1 MSHDAPRP
9 DPETFLA
16 AAAIEA
22 DGAPT
27 GSQKGRG
34 RLKIFLG
41 AAPGV
46 GKTYAMLE
54 EANAVR
60 RAGGDVLVALAET
73 HGRAETAALLA
84 HLDQIPRRIVT
95 YRGRQI
101 SEMDLDALLARR
113 PRLALIDELAHSNL
127 PAERHPKRWQ
137 DVQEVLDAGI
147 DVYTTLN
154 IQHIESLNDVVAR
167 ITGVRVQE
175 TVPDAILQRASEIR
189 LIDLPAED
197 LIKRMQDGKVYLPA
211 EAGRALLHFFSK
223 PNLSALREL
232 ALRTAASHV
241 DAEMLALTL
250 GGGRPSARDRLM
262 VCLEDPATAKALVR
276 AGRRMTD
283 RARIPWIVATVI
295 TPDIERQGPDA
306 AGAMTDALALAERLG
321 AEIQILRADQAEVV
335 EALLATA
342 RRQNVS
348 RLILGRASRAG
359 WKARLR
365 ARLFTPLSEC
375 LLEAAADLEVTI
387 LAPPSTPQPAQTPP
401 RRALTRWPRIG
412 AEALAVTALSTLI
425 ATPLDRVLPVASLA
439 VIYLVGVLS
448 IGMRRGTAGAVLAS
462 VMGFLA
468 YNYFFTSP
476 YYSLRVA
483 SHESIVALLVFTVS
497 ALFTG
502 SLAGRLKRQV
512 EFMRVAQARTET
524 LYDFARKIAAASTT
538 DDVLW
543 AAAAHIAHSLE
554 CESLILMP
562 DEGGDLCQ
570 VQGFPAIQE
579 DLPPQIFA
587 AALWAYQKNTPAG
600 AGTDTLPAL
609 DWMFLPLATQGAPI
623 GAIGV
628 RFFDPTRG
636 RDPETRRVLS
646 AVEDQVAV
654 AVERMTIESDLERA
668 RLASQSETLRA
679 ALLNSV
685 SHDLRTPLVTVIGS
699 LSALDAQTLP
709 PEMSAKLIRGAL
721 SEAERLDRYVANLL
735 SMTRLGHGA
744 LIARRS
750 PTDVA
755 ELIGRAQSDL
765 AAPLGPFHLSISL
778 PKDLPP
784 VMVDPVLLGQALI
797 NLIENATKYAPE
809 GSTIRLSAWPE
820 DAGVVVMIEDEGP
833 GIAPDQRLRV
843 FELFHRAVQT
853 ESHMGGHISGQISSK
868 SARKGDDQPAG
879 TGIGL
884 AIVKGM
890 VEANEGKVEAIA
902 PPSGAGAAI
911 RLWLP
916 WPQDQEKLDAR

>member
-1 MSHDAPRP
+1 MNHDAPRP

-16 AAAIEA
+16 AADIEA
-22 DGAPT
+22 GEPAGT
-27 GSQKGRG
+27 ERGRG

-41 AAPGV
+41 ASPGV

-54 EANAVR
+54 EASAVH
-60 RAGGDVLVALAET
+60 RAGGDVIVALAET
-73 HGRAETAALLA
+73 HGRAETAALLSQ
-84 HLDQIPRRIVT
+84 LDQIPRRLVT

-101 SEMDLDALLARR
+101 SEMDLDGLLARQ
-113 PRLALIDELAHSNL
+113 PRLALIDELAHSNV
-127 PAERHPKRWQ
+127 PGDRHPKRWQ
-137 DVQEVLDAGI
+137 DVEEVLDAGI

-189 LIDLPAED
+189 LIDLSAED
-197 LIKRMQDGKVYLPA
+197 LIKRMREGKVYMPA
-211 EAGRALLHFFSK
+211 EAGRALLNFFSK
-223 PNLSALREL
+223 PNLTALREL
-232 ALRTAASHV
+232 ALRTAASRV
-241 DAEMLALTL
+241 DAEMLALTR
-250 GGGRPSARDRLM
+250 GSGRPSAQDRLM

-283 RARIPWIVATVI
+283 RARIPWIAATVI
-295 TPDIERQGPDA
+295 TPDIERQGPGA

-321 AEIQILRADQAEVV
+321 AEIQILRADHADVV
-335 EALLATA
+335 DELLASA
-342 RRQNVS
+342 RRRKVS
-348 RLILGRASRAG
+348 RLILGRVPRTG
-359 WKARLR
+359 WR
-365 ARLFTPLSEC
+365 ARVHARFFTPLSERI
-375 LLEAAADLEVTI
+375 LEQAADLEVTI
-387 LAPPSTPQPAQTPP
+387 LSPSGEPSPPKVKP
-401 RRALTRWPRIG
+401 RRSAAGWPRLS
-412 AEALAVTALSTLI
+412 AEALAVTAVSTLI
-425 ATPLDRVLPVASLA
+425 ATPFDRILPVASLA

-462 VMGFLA
+462 VMSFLA

-512 EFMRVAQARTET
+512 EFMRVTQARTET
-524 LYDFARKIAAASTT
+524 LYDFARKIASASTT

-562 DEGGDLCQ
+562 DEGGDLRQ

-579 DLPPQIFA
+579 DLAPPIFA

-600 AGTDTLPAL
+600 SGTDTLPAL

-628 RFFDPTRG
+628 RFFDATRG
-636 RDPETRRVLS
+636 RDPETRRMLS

-654 AVERMTIESDLERA
+654 AVERIKIESDLERA
-668 RLASQSETLRA
+668 RLASQTEILRA

-699 LSALDAQTLP
+699 LSALDQGDLP
-709 PEMSAKLIRGAL
+709 PETTAALVRGAL

-744 LIARRS
+744 LVARRA

-765 AAPLGPFHLSISL
+765 AAPLAPFRVAITL

-784 VMVDPVLLGQALI
+784 IMVDPVLIGQSLI
-797 NLIENATKYAPE
+797 NLMENATKYAPE
-809 GSTIRLSAWPE
+809 GSTIRLTAQPE
-820 DAGVVVMIEDEGP
+820 DKGVALMIEDEGP
-833 GIAPDQRLRV
+833 GIPQEQRTRV
-843 FELFHRAVQT
+843 FELFHRAIQ
-853 ESHMGGHISGQISSK
+853 
-868 SARKGDDQPAG
+868 GDGQPAG

-890 VEANEGKVEAIA
+890 IEANDGKVEAIE
-902 PPSGAGAAI
+902 PPSGKGAAI

-916 WPQDQEKLDAR
+916 VADSLEESHGA